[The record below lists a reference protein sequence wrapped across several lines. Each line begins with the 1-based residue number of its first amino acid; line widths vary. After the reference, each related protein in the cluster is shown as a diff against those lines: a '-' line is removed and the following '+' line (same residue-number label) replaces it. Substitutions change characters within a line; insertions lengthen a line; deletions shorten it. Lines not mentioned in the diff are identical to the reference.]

1 MAKRLKG
8 IPNLPFAPIVAALFG
23 LVSAILVFATPGWLL
38 ERAVG
43 ASGLSSAIAA
53 AQPPLGDTAR
63 TLIAV
68 VVGLAVGLVLWVILR
83 VIEKQV
89 HAARVGAKSRP
100 VVAGVD
106 TIAGSEPVSRRA
118 SGRAPIFAGQELGA
132 PLMSD
137 EALASG
143 EELFLDPT
151 MLEEEA
157 APLVLEKGEPEQ
169 EQDIVL
175 EAPDFPAAAPI
186 EAEPALVLEA
196 PEQERVAEPAPD
208 PVFEAAKAASP
219 PAQPGIDDD
228 EPTLV
233 ELVNRFELALQ
244 KRKARVAA
252 GEAVA
257 ASPIAGTVA
266 NLRELIGGVHKSAA

>member
-38 ERAVG
+38 ERVVG
-43 ASGLSSAIAA
+43 ATGLSSAIAA
-53 AQPPLGDTAR
+53 ARPPLGDTAR

-68 VVGLAVGLVLWVILR
+68 VVGLAVGLTLWLILR

-89 HAARVGAKSRP
+89 HAARVGAKARHA
-100 VVAGVD
+100 VDAQQAVAVEQ
-106 TIAGSEPVSRRA
+106 TARRA
-118 SGRAPIFAGQELGA
+118 SGRAPIFAGKELGA

-151 MLEEEA
+151 MLEEET
-157 APLVLEKGEPEQ
+157 APLPTEKSDPEQELVLEVPELPEP
-169 EQDIVL
+169 
-175 EAPDFPAAAPI
+175 API
-186 EAEPALVLEA
+186 GPEPDLVLEA
-196 PEQERVAEPAPD
+196 PAQEPELAPAPVNNA
-208 PVFEAAKAASP
+208 PHVVIPS
-219 PAQPGIDDD
+219 AQSKNDED

-233 ELVNRFELALQ
+233 ELVNRFESALQ

-266 NLRELIGGVHKSAA
+266 NLRELIGGAHKSAA